1 MGKIKIYLDYHCY
14 PVWVYNEKGEL
25 IDNNLPEELINDNE
39 VDEAFTRIQDIY
51 DSLFIDNSTEFDYK
65 GFSKEDEKEEF
76 LKMTE
81 SAIKLIMAKL
91 GTTYVVENKVD
102 V

>member
-25 IDNNLPEELINDNE
+25 IDNNLPEELINDKE

-51 DSLFIDNSTEFDYK
+51 DNLFIDNSIEFGYK
-65 GFSKEDEKEEF
+65 GFSREDEKEDF
-76 LKMTE
+76 LKMIE
-81 SAIKLIMAKL
+81 NAINIIMTKL
-91 GTTYVVENKVD
+91 GTTYLVENNVE